1 MIKPKYRQ
9 ISNQINNSIQTMIA
23 SLAHEIKNPL
33 NSIKGAS
40 EYLNKKYTNLEEIKE
55 FTDIIIKEIEHLD
68 KYLNEFLSFSRG
80 VKIKLQKINLESYLS
95 GIIMTIKHSIPA
107 ELKISLDDDLSDI
120 YIDPEQ
126 MRQVIINLLSNA
138 NDAVK
143 NINNPE
149 IILKVWNDDKKLYI
163 SVTDNGTGIKK
174 QDLNNIFIPFYT
186 TKENGLGL
194 GLSIC
199 KSIVEKHYGK
209 IKVKSILNKGSE
221 FTIIFP
227 LNKVK

>member
-1 MIKPKYRQ
+1 MIKPKDRQ